1 MRKTLFFWVGLLCI
15 WSAAGQNMHVSW
27 YAVANGLP
35 SNEVRHVVRDT
46 LGFAWIATDAGL
58 VRFDGNRFES
68 YSQFVPSQYGKY
80 LLNTPDGILLSHD
93 AGISLLQPALDTT
106 RISLLHKSSINRRD
120 SLLYYPN
127 RIFQRN
133 NGDIIV
139 GQPGGQMHYL
149 TAEGIKSFMLDL
161 VGVSDRTTDLFFS
174 EVADQ
179 LWVARSDGAL
189 FVLDPASGKLEQKAS
204 FQGIQDLKSKG
215 NTLWV
220 ASDRVFRLQL
230 TTDASG
236 IQSKESFPS
245 TPGEVT
251 ALALDQQE
259 NVYLG
264 IRDQGLYYLDR
275 TRANKPDFIKV
286 FGNNDPHTLEELPF
300 RNINNIVIDATGKL
314 WICSSEGLGILQKRF
329 FESIGSIPNANATAI
344 SIADNGRI
352 FVNFGDLY
360 RIESTDF
367 GYEGEQLPTA
377 PLGTITA
384 LTTKGQ
390 RLWTGTSTGR
400 LHELDQ
406 NGRLIRTIDLED
418 RGEGIFYLAGDSQN
432 RLWVAQAPRDQPL
445 VGIGCLLPNGA
456 FRDYGPEQGLE
467 NRIICIRETGR
478 GRVYASG
485 IGKDSYLFR
494 YVPEKDIF
502 VNLSLDFDFY
512 AGNNF
517 QVHDFAVDDNGVI
530 WLASTQ
536 GLLRHDMDRVSQ
548 VDLGPEY
555 NNIEVKAVKTSSDGS
570 VWISFDTEGVLRYTE
585 DNTIVMQEE
594 SGLPSKV
601 MTYRCIESDEKGRLW
616 IGTAEGVVYSLDETP
631 KPGKSNTPWLV
642 STTVDGLQGSLEGL
656 DMKPDQRMSVVY
668 NAPSFHGF
676 RTLYQYQIDDGLWSA
691 PTSETTM
698 DITDL
703 NPGSY
708 TLAIRAKKEG
718 AYLWSEPKQLNF
730 TVSQYWY
737 KSRSFLWIL
746 GLMLTG
752 TLVYLFVSQKRR
764 FKLVLAALNQGLKA
778 KEEEVVKQEADLLK
792 VREEVRLK
800 QRERRANLLVLEIM
814 HRLIS
819 KIGPST
825 KWELVLENISTDL
838 LKLPGVE
845 AFEIG
850 VHRGKYLEF
859 EGYSER
865 VRGFTSSRVP
875 YDPDISL
882 AAYCISH
889 AKPFLF
895 NRLKDEGHVL
905 LKKKDTRI
913 AAYKAAIS
921 VPFYIN
927 NYEAILTVYA
937 GKEDLFDEHMRKA
950 FQIFASY
957 LEQIV

>member
-1 MRKTLFFWVGLLCI
+1 MRKTLFIWVGLLCI

-27 YAVANGLP
+27 YSVANGLP
-35 SNEVRHVVRDT
+35 SNEVRHVVKDS

-80 LLNTPDGILLSHD
+80 LLNTPDGLLLSHD
-93 AGISLLQPALDTT
+93 AGISLLRPALDTT
-106 RISLLHKSSINRRD
+106 AISLLHKSSINQTD

-127 RIFQRN
+127 RMFQRS

-139 GQPGGQMHYL
+139 GQPGGQTHYI
-149 TAEGIKSFMLDL
+149 THEGIRSFIPDL
-161 VGVSDRTTDLFFS
+161 VELSDRTTDLFFS
-174 EVADQ
+174 EAGGQ
-179 LWVARSDGAL
+179 LWIARSDGFL
-189 FVLDPASGKLEQKAS
+189 FFFDSASGKLEQKAT
-204 FQGIQDLKSKG
+204 FPGIQDLKAKG
-215 NTLWV
+215 NALWV
-220 ASDRVFRLQL
+220 ASDKVYSLKL
-230 TTDASG
+230 NSDASR

-245 TPGEVT
+245 TPGKVT

-264 IRDQGLYYLDR
+264 IQDQGLYYLDR
-275 TRANKPDFIKV
+275 TRAKRPDFIKV
-286 FGNNDPHTLEELPF
+286 YGNNDPHTLEELPF

-377 PLGTITA
+377 FLGTITA
-384 LTTKGQ
+384 LTTTGQ
-390 RLWTGTSTGR
+390 SLWTGTSTGR
-400 LHELDQ
+400 MHELDQ
-406 NGRLIRTIDLED
+406 KGRLLRTIDLEE
-418 RGEGIFYLAGDSQN
+418 RGEGIFYLAGDSNN

-445 VGIGCLLPNGA
+445 VGIGCLLPNGT
-456 FRDYGPEQGLE
+456 FRNYGPEKGLE
-467 NRIICIRETGR
+467 NRIICIRETAR

-485 IGKDSYLFR
+485 IGKETYLFR

-536 GLLRHDMDRVSQ
+536 GLLRHDMDRVSK

-555 NNIEVKAVKTSSDGS
+555 ENIEVKAVKASSDGS
-570 VWISFDTEGVLRYTE
+570 VWISFDTEGVLRYTK
-585 DNTIVMQEE
+585 DHTIVMQEE

-616 IGTAEGVVYSLDETP
+616 IGTAEGIVYSLDETP

-642 STTVDGLQGSLEGL
+642 STTVDGMHSSIEGL
-656 DMKPDQRMSVVY
+656 SFKPDQRMSVVY

-676 RTLYQYQIDDGLWSA
+676 RTFFQYQINDGPWSD

-698 DITDL
+698 DFTGLI
-703 NPGSY
+703 PGNY
-708 TLAIRAKKEG
+708 TLSIRAKKEG
-718 AYLWSEPKQLNF
+718 AYLWSVPNQLNF
-730 TVSQYWY
+730 TVGQYWY
-737 KSRSFLWIL
+737 KSSSFLWIL

-752 TLVYLFVSQKRR
+752 ILVYLFFSQKRR
-764 FKLVLAALNQGLKA
+764 FKLVLTALNQGLKA

-800 QRERRANLLVLEIM
+800 QRERKANLLVLEIM
-814 HRLIS
+814 LRLIS

-825 KWELVLENISTDL
+825 KWDLVLENISTDL

-850 VHRGKYLEF
+850 VHRGKNLEF

-865 VRGFTSSRVP
+865 VRGFTSAKVP
-875 YDPDISL
+875 FDPDISL
-882 AAYCISH
+882 AAYCIAH

-927 NYEAILTVYA
+927 NHEAILTVYA

-957 LEQIV
+957 LEQII